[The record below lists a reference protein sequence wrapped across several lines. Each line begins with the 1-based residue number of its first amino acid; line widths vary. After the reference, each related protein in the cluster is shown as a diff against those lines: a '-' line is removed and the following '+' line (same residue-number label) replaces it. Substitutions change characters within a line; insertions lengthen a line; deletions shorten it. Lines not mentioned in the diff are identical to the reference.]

1 MCTLILDTIRWA
13 KVHVY
18 TAVPV
23 QYMYTISVD
32 LCTQCIVVGI
42 RELELPW
49 ERSVIRVIGEPE
61 RHQAEAGGTT
71 GGPTLDTEAC

>member
-32 LCTQCIVVGI
+32 LYPVQCIVF
-42 RELELPW
+42 E
-49 ERSVIRVIGEPE
+49 
-61 RHQAEAGGTT
+61 
-71 GGPTLDTEAC
+71 